1 MWLQRARHDWE
12 TNIHTHICF
21 GSKKQKTQLKV
32 VLKQR
37 IIVSCTCISGSS
49 CLVVALCVGSFHCS
63 FQTAPALPGL
73 PQLPSWIAFQ
83 LNEADGDLQQE
94 IQRERGMTGVFILS
108 APSLQGPLGQQPP
121 QIQPNS
127 SQKGV
132 FTQCLCPQVPE
143 VSSRPSGLV
152 CGEQDRIAPLSD
164 TISNGVLHLALL
176 RFLKQLLY

>member
-1 MWLQRARHDWE
+1 M
-12 TNIHTHICF
+12 
-21 GSKKQKTQLKV
+21 
-32 VLKQR
+32 VLKNYRVLHVR
-37 IIVSCTCISGSS
+37 IGQ
-49 CLVVALCVGSFHCS
+49 F
-63 FQTAPALPGL
+63 LPGCCAMCWKL
-73 PQLPSWIAFQ
+73 PLFFPHCPSPSWVAFQ

-152 CGEQDRIAPLSD
+152 GGEQDRIAPLSD